1 MVDGSKSGGS
11 QQSRVSRPGDGL
23 FRLAFDTAPT
33 PMVCLDENRQC
44 WAINHAC
51 TELLGMDE
59 ASPLVAWK
67 EMVSISDAERVD
79 DWLIGLQ
86 GMQGQVSTDCEFQ
99 LNRKRGS
106 GIDICGRA
114 QVELDDQGRVHGYVI
129 AFTEAKLAKNGTLE
143 SRLEAEHRLF
153 DLIASEFEVSKGL
166 EHVVRFVEEQAS
178 DVMASI
184 ELFNEVDNKLRHAIA
199 PSLSSEFMEAVTHLP
214 IAERILAKREVSERR
229 KIIVVEDIESDAMW
243 ANLRTVARSECVG
256 SHWVLPILDARG
268 SLLGTLAI
276 FQRDSGIPT
285 TEHLK
290 LMDSAANVISVLL
303 ASMPDSQELNR
314 DREEQLRLTQFSI
327 DRCSTSVFWLRK
339 NGSFVYAN
347 EAALELFRYSRDELL
362 AKRFCDL
369 ETGVCEDSWTKFL
382 NRLKEQE
389 AFTYQTI
396 MQDKDGE
403 VIPVEV
409 AANCLVTG
417 GQELIVT
424 FVTDASYENELYENS
439 PHMLLSMDARTGR
452 IQQCNA
458 TMVRLLGR
466 SKSDL
471 LTSRVFD
478 LFTAASY
485 DRLHDQVFPVFLETG
500 EAEDEEL
507 QMVCADGSPRD
518 VIFSMTPIRDEADK
532 IVAARAVLRDI
543 TEQKRTQS
551 RLAESEALF
560 RNLAGTSS
568 FGVQRNDV
576 YGRITFANLVL
587 GQIYGCPPEVLVGTS
602 VFDFAINEQMRR
614 EMRGQLKQQL
624 EDPLSTPPTYE
635 MVHRTMDGRVV
646 DLKIDW
652 TVDRGV
658 DGNVVGFIVVVTDIT
673 ERKRAERELAFR
685 ADVLDRVSDA
695 IIVTDQRGNVNYA
708 SEAARQFYRADD
720 LAGREWMLADRH
732 RQLLAA
738 ADFDDDVRV
747 ILSEMGAWHGE
758 HELTFEGRPY
768 WLEITLKSFPSPSSG
783 KRLLLTVIRDVSSR
797 RLSEQ
802 ENRRHRDLL
811 AHVARLSTMGALV
824 AGIAHEVKQ
833 PLYAISNYST
843 AVSVALKRIGET
855 GGGVNDQLA
864 ELNEFNEGVQA
875 SAQKANEIIRRM
887 RNFAKRGMG
896 ERAPVDL
903 NQVAIDSVN
912 LLAFKA
918 RDSRVDVQ
926 LKLMEGLPSVVAD
939 RIECE
944 QVVVNLLGNA
954 YEALESID
962 GPRVVVILTRFDSN
976 WVELEVR
983 DNGPGIESAD
993 MGCLFDPFY
1002 TTKKDGMGM
1011 GLAISETIIA
1021 DHGGRLVARNG
1032 AVGTVFS
1039 LSMQRAGSSR

>member
-1 MVDGSKSGGS
+1 MVDGAKSGGS
-11 QQSRVSRPGDGL
+11 QQSRVSRSGDSL
-23 FRLAFDTAPT
+23 LRLAFDTAAT

-51 TELLGMDE
+51 TELLGLDE

-67 EMVSISDAERVD
+67 EMVSVADAERVD
-79 DWLIGLQ
+79 DWLSGLQ
-86 GMQGQVSTDCEFQ
+86 GLQGEVSTDFEFR
-99 LNRKRGS
+99 LNRKLGN
-106 GIDICGRA
+106 GIAICGRA
-114 QVELDDQGRVHGYVI
+114 HVELDDQGRVRGYVI
-129 AFTEAKLAKNGTLE
+129 AFTEAKLAKNVTAE
-143 SRLEAEHRLF
+143 NRSEAEHRLF

-166 EHVVRFVEEQAS
+166 EHVVRFVEQQAS

-184 ELFNEVDNKLRHAIA
+184 DLFNQAENKLQHAAA
-199 PSLSSEFMEAVTHLP
+199 PSLSSELMEAVTHLP
-214 IAERILAKREVSERR
+214 IAERILAKPEVSERR
-229 KIIVVEDIESDAMW
+229 KMIVVKDIESDPMW
-243 ANLRTVARSECVG
+243 ANLRTLARRECVG

-276 FQRDSGIPT
+276 FQADSGIPT
-285 TEHLK
+285 TEYLN
-290 LMDSAANVISVLL
+290 LMDSAAKVISVLL
-303 ASMPDSQELNR
+303 ASVPDSQELNH
-314 DREEQLRLTQFSI
+314 DREEQLRRTQFSI
-327 DRCSTSVFWLRK
+327 ERCSTSVFWLRK

-362 AKRFCDL
+362 AKRFFDL
-369 ETGVCEDSWTKFL
+369 ETSVCEESWSKFL

-389 AFTYQTI
+389 TITYQTS
-396 MQDKDGE
+396 MQDKDGDA
-403 VIPVEV
+403 IPVDV
-409 AANCLVTG
+409 AANYFVSD

-424 FVTDASYENELYENS
+424 FVSDVSYKNELYENS
-439 PHMLLSMDARTGR
+439 PHMLLSIDARTGR

-466 SKSDL
+466 SKIDL
-471 LTSRVFD
+471 LQNRVFD
-478 LFTAASY
+478 LFTAASH
-485 DRLHDQVFPVFLETG
+485 DRLHDEVFPAFLETG
-500 EAEDEEL
+500 EVKDEEV
-507 QMVCADGSPRD
+507 QIVCADGSIRD
-518 VIFSMTPIRDEADK
+518 VIFGMTPMRGEAGK
-532 IVAARAVLRDI
+532 TVAACAVMRDI

-551 RLAESEALF
+551 RLAESESLF

-576 YGRITFANLVL
+576 YGRITFANAVL

-646 DLKIDW
+646 DLRIDW

-658 DGNVVGFIVVVTDIT
+658 DGSVVGFIVVVTDIT

-708 SEAARQFYRADD
+708 SEAARQFYHADD

-747 ILSEMGAWHGE
+747 ILGELGAWHGE
-758 HELTFEGRPY
+758 HELTFEGRAY

-783 KRLLLTVIRDVSSR
+783 KRLLLTVIRDISSR

-855 GGGVNDQLA
+855 VGGANDQLA

-887 RNFAKRGMG
+887 RDFAKRGLG

-912 LLAFKA
+912 LLSFKA

-926 LKLMEGLPSVVAD
+926 LKLVDGLPSVVAD
-939 RIECE
+939 RIQCE

-954 YEALESID
+954 YEALESIN
-962 GPRVVVILTRFDSN
+962 GPRVVVILTRFDST
-976 WVELEVR
+976 WVELEVQ
-983 DNGPGIESAD
+983 DNGPGIKSAD

-1021 DHGGRLVARNG
+1021 DHGGRLVARHG
-1032 AVGTVFS
+1032 EVGTVFS
-1039 LSMQRAGSSR
+1039 LSMRHAGSRP